1 MCSLGCGVT
10 LTGGKHGKLSVL
22 ELTLW
27 VAAGTQL
34 LCCYQPTC
42 AERSCGTAEPCVPH
56 VLAHVPAWQHG
67 TALGCSQHGSARLH
81 ITASLPWECCAKQLH
96 GHQELCIPIWGVHG
110 MQQLLEEGR
119 QERLCQP
126 KTLPSTSITLGWAEQ
141 PKGKRGTGAGDA
153 GRSPHTFPSPRSH
166 LCPCSQLSLQ
176 RSSSFKDFSKSKV
189 SSPVSS
195 EEFSLEE
202 NVSSQHPWGSS
213 TPQHILLPPEQPISE
228 LVSQNSWSY
237 QWPMC
242 HGAAPGC
249 QHWWDLGSHSL
260 V

>member
-1 MCSLGCGVT
+1 MALQSPVSLM
-10 LTGGKHGKLSVL
+10 S
-22 ELTLW
+22 W
-27 VAAGTQL
+27 
-34 LCCYQPTC
+34 P
-42 AERSCGTAEPCVPH
+42 P
-56 VLAHVPAWQHG
+56 WQHG
-67 TALGCSQHGSARLH
+67 TVLGCSQHGSARLH

-96 GHQELCIPIWGVHG
+96 RHQELCIPIWGVHG

-141 PKGKRGTGAGDA
+141 PKGRRGTGEGDA
-153 GRSPHTFPSPRSH
+153 RRSPHTFPSPRSH

-213 TPQHILLPPEQPISE
+213 TPRHILLPREQPISE

-249 QHWWDLGSHSL
+249 QHWWDLGSHSP